1 MAIAQHIYV
10 LLTLLPSGWSFDHSF
25 LVFFSRSIK
34 SVKGQ
39 ISPTF
44 IKALNLEKHETV
56 VEIDGGGSQTVLQH
70 MGVSTWPGVCK
81 NLTLGF
87 LLDFFFP
94 IVNSTHF

>member
-1 MAIAQHIYV
+1 MAIAQHIHV
-10 LLTLLPSGWSFDHSF
+10 PLTLLPSGWSFDHPF

-81 NLTLGF
+81 TLHRDFF
-87 LLDFFFP
+87 LLF
-94 IVNSTHF
+94 